1 MSAAWDLVYGS
12 TLWFA
17 FGGCE
22 EGMKAG
28 RSDPSMSFSC
38 SQVGGSLR
46 MGQHEWEG
54 QKAVSGF

>member
-22 EGMKAG
+22 EGMRRGGLIHQCLFHAARLEAHLGWGNMSG
-28 RSDPSMSFSC
+28 RGRK
-38 SQVGGSLR
+38 Q
-46 MGQHEWEG
+46 
-54 QKAVSGF
+54 